1 MTMKSNSLVPF
12 SAILSDPRG
21 MLDDRALALAS
32 QNAYPIVASRTVR
45 KDHFGLAMGGGI
57 ALLLGGLT
65 FWTMSG
71 TRDVPA
77 PKVSVASPVAV
88 QGSTPTS
95 IAVPLDAIT
104 PATVPQGQA
113 NALAGIPNTP
123 VLSAPPQMQPLVNRA
138 AAPVMVLDTSTGFGP
153 ATSGAPLGTGSPA
166 APAIQGLSDNE
177 AFASRVGNSGV
188 DTAHAAYLINPAHTV
203 TQGTM
208 IPAVLETAVDSDLPG
223 FVRAVV
229 SQDVLSFDGK
239 RILIPRSSR
248 LIGQYKSGLSAGQTR
263 IFVLWSRLIRPD
275 GASVA
280 IASPATDFEG
290 RSGLPGDVNS
300 HFMKRFGSA
309 MLLSVIGAAGAIGN
323 AGLLITGSQ
332 SAASVAAQRDSQIP
346 PTVRVRPG
354 QPIRIFT
361 ARDLDFSTIQT
372 AVAAP

>member
-1 MTMKSNSLVPF
+1 MTMKSNSLAPF
-12 SAILSDPRG
+12 SATLSDPRE
-21 MLDDRALALAS
+21 MLDDQALVLAS
-32 QNAYPIVASRTVR
+32 QNAYPIVASRAAR
-45 KDHFGLAMGGGI
+45 KDHFGLAMGSGI

-65 FWTMSG
+65 FWTMSN

-77 PKVSVASPVAV
+77 PKSSVLDPVPVLAPAPASV
-88 QGSTPTS
+88 T
-95 IAVPLDAIT
+95 IPLDAIT
-104 PATVPQGQA
+104 PTTAPQGQA
-113 NALAGIPNTP
+113 NTLSAMPNTP

-138 AAPVMVLDTSTGFGP
+138 AAPVMVLDTSTGFAP
-153 ATSGAPLGTGSPA
+153 PTSGVPTGTGA
-166 APAIQGLSDNE
+166 TVTPAIQGLSDNE

-188 DTAHAAYLINPAHTV
+188 DTAHAAYLNNPAHTV

-208 IPAVLETAVDSDLPG
+208 IPAVLETAIDSDLPG

-239 RILIPRSSR
+239 RVLIPRSSR
-248 LIGQYKSGLSAGQTR
+248 LIGQYKSGLAAGQTR
-263 IFVLWSRLIRPD
+263 TFVLWSRLIRPD

-290 RSGLPGDVNS
+290 RSGLPGEVHS

-309 MLLSVIGAAGAIGN
+309 MLLSVIGAASAIGN

-361 ARDLDFSTIQT
+361 ARDLDFSAIQT
-372 AVAAP
+372 AVVAR